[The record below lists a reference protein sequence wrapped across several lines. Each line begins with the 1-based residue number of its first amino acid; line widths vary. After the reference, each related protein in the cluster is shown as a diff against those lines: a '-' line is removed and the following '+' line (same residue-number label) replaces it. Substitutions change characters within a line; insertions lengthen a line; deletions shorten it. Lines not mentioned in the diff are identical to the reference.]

1 MILLGKIVPSFG
13 RRAAVGVKLRR
24 DIHMT
29 SPKVDLGNIISEPWF
44 GAIDQGTTFTR
55 FLVFD
60 HEACIVASARR
71 PVSLKSPRPG
81 WVEQDPFELIESV
94 KEVINE
100 VHATV
105 WRERGVRLSERL
117 VAIGLTNQRET
128 TIAWDSDTSIPH
140 GPAIGSLSALG
151 VIL

>member
-13 RRAAVGVKLRR
+13 RRAAVVTKLRR
-24 DIHMT
+24 DIHMK
-29 SPKVDLGNIISEPWF
+29 SPKVDLGNVSEPWF

-71 PVSLKSPRPG
+71 PITLKSPRPG

-105 WRERGVRLSERL
+105 LRERGVRLCEKL

-128 TIAWDSDTSIPH
+128 TIAWDSDTSMPY
-140 GPAIGSLSALG
+140 GPAIGNLPALWI
-151 VIL
+151 IL